1 MKEFVEIQNW
11 GINTLIISSLITM
24 IFTIFQGYGFI
35 KQSQKIWKNKSVKSL
50 STPFF
55 FLFFFYFIAF
65 LFYGLSKNSLSMV
78 FNGFLFIT
86 CIPIVVGIIKF
97 KRLSYLEII
106 SLFVTALVVP
116 VMIIIKQKD
125 IFLFILL
132 VISLILLLSQLLT
145 MIKEKSKGS
154 VEIKFIVVFLITA
167 IFWFIYSSLLKN
179 WPLQVFNFLASIV
192 YILILYFYRK
202 YKKEEWTWRMI
213 IFSSFN
219 K

>member
-1 MKEFVEIQNW
+1 MKEFVEVQNW
-11 GINTLIISSLITM
+11 GFNPLIISSLITM
-24 IFTIFQGYGFI
+24 IFTLLQGYGFV
-35 KQSQKIWKNKSVKSL
+35 KQGQKIWKNKSVKSL

-78 FNGFLFIT
+78 FNGLLFIT

-97 KRLSYLEII
+97 KRLSFVEVI
-106 SLFVTALVVP
+106 SLFSTALVVP
-116 VMIIIKQKD
+116 VMILTKYKD

-145 MIKEKSKGS
+145 MIKEKSRGS
-154 VEIKFIVVFLITA
+154 VEIKFIIVFLITA
-167 IFWFIYSSLLKN
+167 IFWFVYSSFLNN

-192 YILILYFYRK
+192 YVLIIYFYRK
-202 YKKEEWTWRMI
+202 YKPEIYTV
-213 IFSSFN
+213 SS
-219 K
+219 